1 MIDRRTFL
9 SGVAIGVLAAPL
21 AAQAPPTGKTARI
34 GILAL
39 RPPAV
44 PNPATEALMQG
55 FRERGYVEGRN
66 LVIEYPDALG
76 REDRLPELAAD
87 LVRKQVDI
95 ILIIGPA
102 PLEPARKATK
112 TIPLVMVASS
122 SDPVA
127 EGVAV
132 SLARPGGNITGLT
145 YAEPDRF
152 KKQLELLKS
161 AAARIANLAVLWD
174 FDLEIFHRYWK
185 MHLTDAGRILGLN
198 IQEPVRVRGADE
210 LPAAFILLKQRRAD
224 AILVAS
230 GGTLLPART
239 QVGELALQ
247 HRLPAIAAFK
257 EFPQAGLL
265 MSYGPDLPDINRRA
279 AGYVDRLLKGAKPG
293 DLPIELPNKFE
304 LAINLKTA
312 KALGLTVPQ
321 SLLVRADEVI
331 R

>member
-1 MIDRRTFL
+1 M
-9 SGVAIGVLAAPL
+9 VIGVLATPL
-21 AAQAPPTGKTARI
+21 AAQTPLTGKTARL

-39 RPPAV
+39 RPPLVA
-44 PNPATEALMQG
+44 NPATEALMQG
-55 FRERGYVEGRN
+55 LRDRGYVEGRN

-87 LVRKQVDI
+87 LVRKQVDV

-102 PLEPARKATK
+102 PLEAARNATK

-127 EGVAV
+127 EGVAL
-132 SLARPGGNITGLT
+132 SLARPGGNVTGLS

-161 AAARIANLAVLWD
+161 AAVRVTRVAVLWD
-174 FDLEIFHRYWK
+174 FDLKTYRRYWEVP
-185 MHLTDAGRILGLN
+185 LTDAGRILRLN
-198 IQEPVRVRGADE
+198 LQEPVRVRDAQE
-210 LPAAFILLKQRRAD
+210 LPAAFAQMKDRQAD
-224 AILVAS
+224 AMLVAS
-230 GGTLLPART
+230 GGPLFQARA

-247 HRLPAIAAFK
+247 YRLPAIAAFK
-257 EFPQAGLL
+257 EYPQTGLL
-265 MSYGPDLPDINRRA
+265 MSYGPDISDINRRA
-279 AGYVDRLLKGAKPG
+279 AGYVDKIFKGVKPG

-312 KALGLTVPQ
+312 KALGLTIPQ
-321 SLLVRADEVI
+321 SLLLRADEVI
-331 R
+331 Q